1 MKNKKWS
8 EKDTQFLKDNYSTMS
23 NNELAIQ
30 LERTP
35 GAIEK
40 KSSKL
45 GLKKPYKEVNINTLI
60 KEEKDRMDKQQKDKL
75 LKQLIKEKASTQI
88 VVEILQDVI
97 PAAEFTPKPLKVVK
111 SRHKDKEEKAVVLW
125 GDMHIGRYSVEL
137 MEKKVKA
144 FYSAIVKMVE
154 TQRSS
159 IPIKDLHIFML
170 GDVVDGDEIFPAQS
184 YEQKFYLMEQMFTYG
199 LPMVTNLINQLSN
212 HFESITVSCVPGNH
226 GRKSK
231 LTDTRLNFDTIFY
244 EACKLA
250 MANNERVKWNI
261 TWSWYQVVEIYGNRF
276 LLTHGANIRSWL
288 NIPFYGIIQKGMRW
302 QGSLPEEWNYLCMGH
317 FHTNLFFKWNNFKTF
332 MNGTWLDN
340 DDYALREL
348 GMDSSTEQVLF
359 GVSQRKG
366 TTWRYDIKLNGGK

>member
-8 EKDTQFLKDNYSTMS
+8 EKDTQFLKDNYSSMS
-23 NNELAIQ
+23 NKELAIQ
-30 LERTP
+30 LERTV

-45 GLKKPYKEVNINTLI
+45 GLNKPAKEVNVDTLVQA
-60 KEEKDRMDKQQKDKL
+60 EKNRMDKQQKDKL

-97 PAAEFTPKPLKVVK
+97 PTTKFTPKPLKVCK
-111 SRHKDKEEKAVVLW
+111 SRYKNKEEKAVVLW
-125 GDMHIGRYSVEL
+125 SDMHIGRYSPEL
-137 MEKKVKA
+137 MQKKVST
-144 FYSAIVKMVE
+144 FYSTIVKMVD

-212 HFESITVSCVPGNH
+212 HFESITISCVPGNH

-250 MANNERVKWNI
+250 TASNPCIKWNI
-261 TWSWYQVVEIYGNRF
+261 TWEWYQVVEIYGNRF
-276 LLTHGANIRSWL
+276 LITHGANIRSWL

-317 FHTNLFFKWNNFKTF
+317 FHTILFFKWNNFKTF

-366 TTWRYDIKLNGGK
+366 TTWRYDIKLNGK